1 MRKLAY
7 IIQREYITRVR
18 TKTFLITTFLVPLLF
33 IGLPFLM
40 VFILNYSAGSI
51 QNIGIS
57 DTNGLLDS
65 VVLADKEDGS
75 MYFKKVAFLS
85 ADSLATNSLYDAV
98 LIVPADFDVENTG
111 RSPIRFVSKKRAGMA
126 VRSYINSILTKAIS
140 DIKLKKLLGSEAEKI
155 DLDSK
160 VSINF
165 EKADDNQDKS
175 DIINLASAIGYGLG
189 LLIYILILAYGTMI
203 MKGVMEEKTNRIM
216 EVLISSVKP
225 WQLMFGKIIG
235 IGAVGLTQFAI
246 WIVLLTVGSLIA
258 MPILGITMGGSMPVS
273 PPTGAESID
282 PAEIAAVIE
291 ELKAFDF
298 SLIGIGFLVYLI
310 GGFFLYGSL
319 FAAVGAAGADDTNAQ
334 TLSMPLTSPIMI
346 SFFMMMGA
354 LNDPEG
360 SLAFWGSII
369 PFTSPVIMPALLGFS
384 PPLWQIGLSVVLLF
398 GTIIGVVF
406 LSGKIYRTGILM
418 YGKKVSLKEMVK
430 WMVR

>member
-346 SFFMMMGA
+346 SFFMMMGRTQRPRRVA
-354 LNDPEG
+354 C
-360 SLAFWGSII
+360 F
-369 PFTSPVIMPALLGFS
+369 LGKYYSFYFACNNARPS
-384 PPLWQIGLSVVLLF
+384 WL
-398 GTIIGVVF
+398 
-406 LSGKIYRTGILM
+406 
-418 YGKKVSLKEMVK
+418 
-430 WMVR
+430 